1 MITKDNFTYS
11 SKIFDNYLFKGELK
25 VSVLDEGTIFIF
37 FLDIY
42 TDDPDMKR
50 VRDVIVSELSKRVS
64 VNLNNTYFTRQMIG
78 YEDVENYAYLTKRF
92 LPNV

>member
-1 MITKDNFTYS
+1 MITKDHFMYS
-11 SKIFDNYLFKGELK
+11 SEILDNYLFKGELK
-25 VSVLDEGTIFIF
+25 VSVMDGDKPFIF

-42 TDDPDMKR
+42 TDDPDMNR

-64 VNLNNTYFTRQMIG
+64 VNLNNTYFTRQMVG
-78 YEDVENYAYLTKRF
+78 YEDIDNYAYFTKRF